1 MKTTATI
8 QPIRSS
14 GVAMAILGFVILF
27 FVAIPVLLFVM
38 MNYFSKGFPVL
49 FLVAP
54 VVVGLIGL
62 SGIVAGVLQFTGKV
76 KFGRQIQAET
86 SISDKK
92 LMTEDR
98 LEELERL
105 KRRDMVTPEEY
116 AAKRHEILG
125 DI

>member
-1 MKTTATI
+1 
-8 QPIRSS
+8 
-14 GVAMAILGFVILF
+14 
-27 FVAIPVLLFVM
+27 
-38 MNYFSKGFPVL
+38 
-49 FLVAP
+49 
-54 VVVGLIGL
+54 
-62 SGIVAGVLQFTGKV
+62 V

-92 LMTEDR
+92 LTTEDR